1 MSPRKARRPATDRTV
16 RGPHGSAK
24 AGELKRAEA
33 TFPCH
38 VLQALY
44 DGRHCIGFLPMRGKA
59 GVEAYGANDRSLGI
73 FSDGKA
79 ATGAVS
85 AARAS

>member
-1 MSPRKARRPATDRTV
+1 
-16 RGPHGSAK
+16 
-24 AGELKRAEA
+24 
-33 TFPCH
+33 

-59 GVEAYGANDRSLGI
+59 GVEAYSANDRSLGI
-73 FSDGKA
+73 FSDAKA